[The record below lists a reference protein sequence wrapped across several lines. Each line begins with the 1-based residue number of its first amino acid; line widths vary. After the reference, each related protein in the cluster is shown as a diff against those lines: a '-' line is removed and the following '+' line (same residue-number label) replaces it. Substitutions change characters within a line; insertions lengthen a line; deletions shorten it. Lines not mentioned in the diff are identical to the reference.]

1 MRTCRP
7 VFCSNVMALLFSLSL
22 VAMAS
27 AAEMNE
33 TSLSAVEIVEVTS
46 GRLARE
52 LYETPMA
59 MSVVNGNDEIQLQE
73 GLQLDEALQFVP
85 GVYFQNRY
93 NFAQNLRISIR
104 GFGSRAA
111 FGVRGL
117 QLQVDGIPYTL
128 PDGQTQ
134 VDGID
139 MNTVE
144 TIQVMRGAA
153 SVQYGNGAGGAIDIT
168 TQSGETFGGYRL
180 NLDAGSDDFYKV
192 NLQAGG
198 STESASGFV
207 SVSHLDFNGD
217 RQQSAV
223 EKSTLMGKFS
233 YRFDD
238 ERNVTLVTSLMDM
251 PTSEDPGGLT
261 AAQVAEDRQQA
272 SYMAKLLDAGQQV
285 DQQTFGVVYQDTGIS
300 NGYWSVNT
308 FVSWRDFSQQL
319 PYPGSSL
326 IKYQRIFFGGGLQIN
341 QDWQSDNIPLR
352 YTAGTEFR
360 RQQDDRER
368 FSVSTANL
376 VTGQTADEEQTAN
389 SASVFVIADWI
400 VTDELIVSL
409 GGRYDS
415 LKMTINDILGLSDV
429 GSGERKYNQFNGS
442 VGLSYRFNRQHQ
454 GYINIAT
461 AYESPTFTEFANPAG
476 TGFNPDLLPQDTVSR
491 ELGLRGGGS
500 SLSYDLALFS
510 VSVTDELIAYEIDG
524 RTFYENAGATD
535 RYGLEAATQW
545 QINNQ
550 WQWRSALTLA
560 HYEFDEFVSVSDE
573 GIVGNKMPGLPQAQ
587 WVNQLNWHSNNWRI
601 ELEGTYSGS
610 VYAENSNTTKVD
622 SYWLVNGR
630 MGYQLSEGI
639 ALHVGVRN
647 MFDEAYFA
655 NVRINANSDRA
666 VEDRGY
672 FEPAPGRNYYLG
684 LKADF

>member
-300 NGYWSVNT
+300 NGYWSANT

-326 IKYQRIFFGGGLQIN
+326 IKYQRIF
-341 QDWQSDNIPLR
+341 
-352 YTAGTEFR
+352 
-360 RQQDDRER
+360 
-368 FSVSTANL
+368 
-376 VTGQTADEEQTAN
+376 
-389 SASVFVIADWI
+389 
-400 VTDELIVSL
+400 L
-409 GGRYDS
+409 GVVCR
-415 LKMTINDILGLSDV
+415 
-429 GSGERKYNQFNGS
+429 
-442 VGLSYRFNRQHQ
+442 
-454 GYINIAT
+454 
-461 AYESPTFTEFANPAG
+461 
-476 TGFNPDLLPQDTVSR
+476 
-491 ELGLRGGGS
+491 
-500 SLSYDLALFS
+500 
-510 VSVTDELIAYEIDG
+510 
-524 RTFYENAGATD
+524 
-535 RYGLEAATQW
+535 
-545 QINNQ
+545 
-550 WQWRSALTLA
+550 
-560 HYEFDEFVSVSDE
+560 
-573 GIVGNKMPGLPQAQ
+573 
-587 WVNQLNWHSNNWRI
+587 
-601 ELEGTYSGS
+601 
-610 VYAENSNTTKVD
+610 
-622 SYWLVNGR
+622 
-630 MGYQLSEGI
+630 
-639 ALHVGVRN
+639 
-647 MFDEAYFA
+647 
-655 NVRINANSDRA
+655 
-666 VEDRGY
+666 
-672 FEPAPGRNYYLG
+672 
-684 LKADF
+684 